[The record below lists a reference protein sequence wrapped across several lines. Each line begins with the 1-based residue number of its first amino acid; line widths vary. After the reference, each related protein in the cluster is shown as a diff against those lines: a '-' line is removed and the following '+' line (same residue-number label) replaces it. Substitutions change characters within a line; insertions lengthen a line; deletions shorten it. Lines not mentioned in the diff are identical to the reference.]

1 MSDQTKLKIVALI
14 IVAIMTCLCLWCEKK
29 ASAKTVTPP
38 KTAEFTA
45 YEATLDGDTAKVK
58 KVIVLQDNKNH
69 QEFILVP
76 GYGMGFR
83 WQDGRSIGE

>member
-1 MSDQTKLKIVALI
+1 MNKAAGIILSLAIVASM
-14 IVAIMTCLCLWCEKK
+14 VAFGM
-29 ASAKTVTPP
+29 AVHAKTVTPP

-58 KVIVLQDNKNH
+58 KVIVLYDNRRH

-76 GYGMGFR
+76 GYGMAFR
-83 WQDGRSIGE
+83 WQDSKTIGD